1 LQRKVKEEEDMTMLI
16 RRTTTQQA
24 QRYAPLI
31 VGKRNQGTAAA
42 AIARHCNEQTA
53 LIKSYHHEESPRTTT
68 PHFNS
73 TIHLN
78 TPTKDYFS
86 SLSLKHD
93 DDDNYYFEAHSEA
106 LFSALNSHVERRHS
120 TYNEANA
127 EEVQRHLQPQ
137 RPLAVAYDMDLVE
150 ASYAVR
156 DYETYDKI
164 LILMRHGEAKHNTF
178 EREYAQSKGVPR
190 EKANDDENYP
200 VDPMLTGKGCG
211 QMLNVSRRTATFFN
225 KTTGLQPNLV
235 VVSPLRRAIQSA
247 IISFPTYTPQA
258 SLLDTPSWICHPSC
272 MELANGNKS
281 EFVSSVKD
289 LKETFPGID
298 FNLFEDYLIDGN
310 VDELNGKAKVP
321 LFESKLD
328 LMERTDEF
336 LSWIKEREER
346 VIVVSSHATWLQSLC
361 AFSLQYESESSKGL
375 EPFLFKKGELRSV
388 GIKFQ

>member
-1 LQRKVKEEEDMTMLI
+1 MRV
-16 RRTTTQQA
+16 
-24 QRYAPLI
+24 
-31 VGKRNQGTAAA
+31 RNQGTAT
-42 AIARHCNEQTA
+42 IARHCNEQTG
-53 LIKSYHHEESPRTTT
+53 LKKSYRHEPPTT

-73 TIHLN
+73 TIHIN
-78 TPTKDYFS
+78 SPTKDYFS

-106 LFSALNSHVERRHS
+106 LFSALNSHFERRHS
-120 TYNEANA
+120 SYKEANN
-127 EEVQRHLQPQ
+127 EEIQ

-164 LILMRHGEAKHNTF
+164 LVLMRHGEAKHNTF
-178 EREYAQSKGVPR
+178 EREYAQSKDVPR
-190 EKANDDENYP
+190 EKANGDDDYP

-225 KTTGLQPNLV
+225 KSTGLQPNLV

-247 IISFPTYTPQA
+247 IISFPTYTPQT
-258 SLLDTPSWICHPSC
+258 SLLNTPSWICHPAC
-272 MELANGNKS
+272 MEQANGNKS

-289 LKETFPGID
+289 LKEAFPGID
-298 FNLFEDYLIDGN
+298 FNLFEDCLIDGN

-321 LFESKLD
+321 LFESKMD
-328 LMERTDEF
+328 LMKRTDEF

-361 AFSLQYESESSKGL
+361 AFSLQYESEIRGL
-375 EPFLFKKGELRSV
+375 DMFKKGELRSV

>member
-1 LQRKVKEEEDMTMLI
+1 MII

-24 QRYAPLI
+24 QRYALLLLGRRNQGAAMR
-31 VGKRNQGTAAA
+31 VRNQGTA

-53 LIKSYHHEESPRTTT
+53 LKKSYQPLPTT

-93 DDDNYYFEAHSEA
+93 DDDNYYFEAHSQA

-120 TYNEANA
+120 SYKEANNG
-127 EEVQRHLQPQ
+127 EVQHHQPF

-150 ASYAVR
+150 SSYAVR

-164 LILMRHGEAKHNTF
+164 LILIRHGEAKHNTF

-258 SLLDTPSWICHPSC
+258 SLLNTPSWVCHPSC

-289 LKETFPGID
+289 LKEIFPGID
-298 FNLFEDYLIDGN
+298 FSHFEDCLIDGN

-328 LMERTDEF
+328 LMGRTDEF

-361 AFSLQYESESSKGL
+361 AFSLQYEPVSRGL
-375 EPFLFKKGELRSV
+375 AMFKKGELRSV